1 MQKSI
6 LESVDVE
13 TSALVLVSLVA
24 LVLVRVVPNCPANPN
39 SESEVEKKKFVI
51 VFLLRMLPLLI
62 QMSAISHLSYTL
74 YRSAVVWNWNNSNQ
88 FYVLRWIKC
97 WNAWEKNKLKNG
109 KSSLCFCLSYHVLW
123 NLIL

>member
-39 SESEVEKKKFVI
+39 SESEVEKKKKFVT
-51 VFLLRMLPLLI
+51 VLLLRMLPLLI

-74 YRSAVVWNWNNSNQ
+74 YKSAVV
-88 FYVLRWIKC
+88 
-97 WNAWEKNKLKNG
+97 
-109 KSSLCFCLSYHVLW
+109 
-123 NLIL
+123 